1 MNLQMGTPMN
11 KRRAG
16 FASLRVLVAI
26 SLLVPLSAC
35 STFKKTPPAP
45 TVAPISSASSNAAQ
59 FQHALELLQDGDAK
73 SADVELHTYLR
84 NVPDSTAASY
94 LIAQIETPLPALFPS
109 ASFAVRVTKNDTLSS
124 LARTYLGNSL
134 GFYGLA
140 RYNEIAVPS
149 KVSEGQRLR
158 IPKTAEAV
166 QARARMVAIVTAPP
180 PATVTPTP
188 PDAVANSPATQHKL
202 AEEYYQRGLAAFQR
216 QDLDAAI
223 ANWDKTLAIDPKFA
237 NAQLE
242 RAQAIRLKNNLAK
255 LRQ

>member
-1 MNLQMGTPMN
+1 MGTRM
-11 KRRAG
+11 KKSRAA
-16 FASLRVLVAI
+16 FAGLRALVAI
-26 SLLVPLSAC
+26 SLLVPLAAC
-35 STFKKTPPAP
+35 STFKKNPPAP
-45 TVAPISSASSNAAQ
+45 AVAPPSASSNAAQ
-59 FQHALELLQDGDAK
+59 LQHALELLQDGDAK
-73 SADVELHTYLR
+73 NADVELHTYLK

-109 ASFAVRVTKNDTLSS
+109 ASFAVRITKNDTLSS
-124 LARTYLGNSL
+124 LAHTYLGNSL

-166 QARARMVAIVTAPP
+166 QARARMAAIVTAPP
-180 PATVTPTP
+180 PATVAPSP
-188 PDAVANSPATQHKL
+188 PDAVANSPVTQHKL

>member
-1 MNLQMGTPMN
+1 MGTPM
-11 KRRAG
+11 KKSWTG
-16 FASLRVLVAI
+16 FAGLRALVAI
-26 SLLVPLSAC
+26 SLLVPLAAC

-45 TVAPISSASSNAAQ
+45 AVAPPSASSNAAQ
-59 FQHALELLQDGDAK
+59 FQHALELLQGGDAK
-73 SADVELHTYLR
+73 SADVELHSYLK

-109 ASFAVRVTKNDTLSS
+109 ASFAVRITKNDTLSS
-124 LARTYLGNSL
+124 LAHTYLGNSL

-166 QARARMVAIVTAPP
+166 QAHARMVAIATAPP
-180 PATVTPTP
+180 PITVTPTP

-202 AEEYYQRGLAAFQR
+202 ADEYYQRGLAAFQR

-223 ANWDKTLAIDPKFA
+223 ANWDKTLAIDPKYA